1 MVRLLNSFIAY
12 LLKFVIIYKIVNAN
26 DPLVNVQLGNILL
39 RNNNYEIIKDD
50 RVMVLSNPTGVYSDN
65 LVHIVDD
72 MRFNS
77 KVAIVGIF
85 SAEHGFRGEKQAET
99 GDPLVY
105 IDSYTSLPV
114 FSAYKLDVDNITSV
128 LLEYKVT
135 AVVVDIQDVGVRLYT
150 FIWTMYKVMQAT
162 ANAGGSIATDIR
174 FIICDRPNPLGGLLV
189 DGPVL
194 NLTCCASG
202 YGRSPITHLHG
213 MTIGELGLLFNSPN
227 KENSGFI
234 QPPLNKLEI
243 LHMSGWKR
251 EMTFECC
258 GLPWV

>member
-1 MVRLLNSFIAY
+1 MVRFVYSFIASY
-12 LLKFVIIYKIVNAN
+12 LLIFIIIYKIVNAY
-26 DPLVNVQLGNILL
+26 DPLVNVKLGNVLL
-39 RNNNYEIIKDD
+39 RKNNYEIIKDD
-50 RVMVLSNPTGVYSDN
+50 RIMVLSNPTGIFSHN

-77 KVAIVGIF
+77 KIDIVGIF

-105 IDSYTSLPV
+105 IDSYTNLPV

-162 ANAGGSIATDIR
+162 ANLVGSSADIR

-243 LHMSGWKR
+243 LHMVGWKR
-251 EMTFECC
+251 EMTFESC